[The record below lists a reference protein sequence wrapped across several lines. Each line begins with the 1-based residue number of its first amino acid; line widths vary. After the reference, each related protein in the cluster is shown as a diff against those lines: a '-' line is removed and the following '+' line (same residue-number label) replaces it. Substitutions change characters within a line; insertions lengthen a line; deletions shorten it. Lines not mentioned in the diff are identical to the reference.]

1 MERIF
6 GAVVAVILGLLAL
19 AGVTAVA
26 SGAFGGDKA
35 SRVSSDISQVVT
47 NARGGF
53 VQSANGYTSFTTAN
67 EASLITAGVFPNTMV
82 RAGAVVDA
90 WGNAVTL
97 GNSNNA
103 TIGTV
108 TFGGGGSE
116 TAKSCASVVS
126 TLHDY
131 VTLTVGGTVFTPTNQ
146 PDANSAGAACGTS
159 LTITVAFQ

>member
-35 SRVSSDISQVVT
+35 SRVSSDISQVIT
-47 NARGGF
+47 NARGSF
-53 VQSANGYTSFTTAN
+53 VQSSNGYTNFTTSN
-67 EASLITAGVFPNTMV
+67 EANLITAGIFPTSMV

-90 WGNAVTL
+90 WGNPVTL
-97 GNSNNA
+97 GSTNNA

-116 TAKSCASVVS
+116 TAKSCASVVT

-131 VTLTVGGTVFTPTNQ
+131 VTLTVGGQVFTPTNQ
-146 PDANSAGAACGTS
+146 PDGVSAGAACGTS
-159 LTITVAFQ
+159 LAITVAFQ